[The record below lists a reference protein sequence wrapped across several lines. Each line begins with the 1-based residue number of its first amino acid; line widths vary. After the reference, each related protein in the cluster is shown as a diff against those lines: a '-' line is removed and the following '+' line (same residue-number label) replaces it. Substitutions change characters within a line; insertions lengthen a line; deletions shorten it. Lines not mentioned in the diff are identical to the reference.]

1 MPKAKLMSSVEITE
15 EPTVSSSRS
24 FYKNCKR
31 AILTRTAEPWNRAC
45 GTSGGRASPRRRL
58 STLSR

>member
-1 MPKAKLMSSVEITE
+1 MPKAKLMSSAEITKSL
-15 EPTVSSSRS
+15 TVSSSRS

-31 AILTRTAEPWNRAC
+31 ALEQGLRDKWRA
-45 GTSGGRASPRRRL
+45 GITRRRL